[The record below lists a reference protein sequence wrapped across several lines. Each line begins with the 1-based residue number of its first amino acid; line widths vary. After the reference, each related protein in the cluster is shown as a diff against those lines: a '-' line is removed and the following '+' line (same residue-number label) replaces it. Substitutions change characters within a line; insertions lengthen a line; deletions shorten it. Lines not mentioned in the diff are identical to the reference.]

1 METTAPGSPATVIPV
16 SYTHLDVYKRQ
27 LLFLAAGCGKRG
39 ADSSGTTGSGTTSAG
54 GSNTA
59 AADTMDVDFSSRDMD
74 VGYNEAEST
83 SITFGSGGIVITGG
97 GASAADS
104 TVTITGAG
112 TYIPVS
118 YTHLIRL

>member
-1 METTAPGSPATVIPV
+1 MKDKKWRRLGAALLS
-16 SYTHLDVYKRQ
+16 

-83 SITFGSGGIVITGG
+83 FITFGSGGIVTTGG
-97 GASAADS
+97 GASARRQHRYHHWRRHLHS
-104 TVTITGAG
+104 QRHAG
-112 TYIPVS
+112 PTAAS
-118 YTHLIRL
+118 S

>member
-1 METTAPGSPATVIPV
+1 MKDKKWRRLGAALLS
-16 SYTHLDVYKRQ
+16 

-83 SITFGSGGIVITGG
+83 SITFGSGEPP
-97 GASAADS
+97 GAK
-104 TVTITGAG
+104 GN
-112 TYIPVS
+112 
-118 YTHLIRL
+118 